1 MSHLFNIFFIF
12 RTYKKSRDGP
22 KQIITVIVQ
31 NHKEG
36 LFFFTPEQSILKMKC
51 PSCFVSSDT
60 DI

>member
-12 RTYKKSRDGP
+12 RTYKKSGDGP

-36 LFFFTPEQSILKMKC
+36 LFFFYPRAEYFKDEMPILFC
-51 PSCFVSSDT
+51 VF
-60 DI
+60 